1 MAQVYVSTWKKY
13 NEGNLTGQWIDLNNL
28 NTYRDFLAKCSEI
41 HKDEKDPE
49 FMIQATDDMP
59 DGLNCGEWMSEKEFF
74 DIKEALKD
82 EQDEQCAKFEIIN
95 YSEKAIAV
103 IGDTKEIKEELKKL
117 GGRFNPR
124 LSCGAGWIFSKK
136 IENEL
141 KSFLSCGKVTTSQGE
156 RKQKNNDLAL
166 IDEYLNEWRK
176 IWKDNARMM
185 EYGEKKTSAIRKLS
199 NGGLLTW
206 EKPRIETSFCFGY
219 RGSDDEDANRMVS
232 HAKTNEGY
240 FKSENLKGFDHIIK
254 KIESLGSDED
264 YSGNKLYIYR
274 EKYSRTDNLNLWS
287 YTILPFWQ
295 YNEAIERNLY
305 LDIQEANEEDINTI
319 LEAEKNERAKFE
331 KRLNAY
337 LKKYGLSKVRSWSY
351 WQDA

>member
-1 MAQVYVSTWKKY
+1 MAQVY
-13 NEGNLTGQWIDLNNL
+13 
-28 NTYRDFLAKCSEI
+28 
-41 HKDEKDPE
+41 
-49 FMIQATDDMP
+49 
-59 DGLNCGEWMSEKEFF
+59 
-74 DIKEALKD
+74 
-82 EQDEQCAKFEIIN
+82 AKFEIIN

-219 RGSDDEDANRMVS
+219 RGSDDDDANRMVS